1 MLAERYLR
9 RRFEEGKKEGYE
21 EGNEEG
27 KALGRAL
34 ARRRTLKYVEKLQAW
49 VQEGVEA
56 AEKGEPFDKPM
67 PEYDDEDD
75 E

>member
-9 RRFEEGKKEGYE
+9 RRFEEGKKEGR
-21 EGNEEG
+21 
-27 KALGRAL
+27 KL
-34 ARRRTLKYVEKLQAW
+34 ARQRTLKYAEKVQAW

>member
-21 EGNEEG
+21 EG

-34 ARRRTLKYVEKLQAW
+34 ARKRSQKYAKKLQAW
-49 VQEGVEA
+49 AQEAVEA
-56 AEKGEPFDKPM
+56 VEKGEPFDKPM